1 MTKISSKSI
10 SAPPLPT
17 LVSHTCRERSPIV
30 SAGTQLSV
38 SPDGGWR
45 LLYLIF
51 LSLHPLPQP
60 HPTLKGGSF
69 TSVSQVIIQSRE
81 QMLPSAWIHHS
92 NLINGCVHGMCI
104 WVCVCLCVW
113 IWRPEDDSDW
123 PLNYFPPSLFEID
136 SLSLYL
142 EFTDSARLVPGIP
155 VFLAPQG
162 RNDTPPRLAFGKLGL

>member
-17 LVSHTCRERSPIV
+17 LVSHTCHERSPIV

-123 PLNYFPPSLFEID
+123 PLNCLPRLLFEID
-136 SLSLYL
+136 SLSL
-142 EFTDSARLVPGIP
+142 TVPG
-155 VFLAPQG
+155 VH
-162 RNDTPPRLAFGKLGL
+162 